1 MHILVVEDDE
11 ADALAIHHELDSD
24 YDVTLASSLKEAI
37 VHLAS
42 SSTERP
48 DVIITDLSLPDSK
61 GIETVRDLQ
70 RAAGHI
76 PIIISTGMLTDRLR
90 EQIAAIGPTQMHDK
104 NQGYSL
110 LKRLLEH
117 ETAVQDRLDQARE
130 EMYREI
136 DAAAAKAAEKAVE
149 VAIDRLLLRLDL
161 HDEEAVRMAIRLA
174 RAWET
179 VKARFMIAVT
189 NGLTAAVLIAIG
201 AGIVALIK
209 NGTPK

>member
-1 MHILVVEDDE
+1 
-11 ADALAIHHELDSD
+11 
-24 YDVTLASSLKEAI
+24 
-37 VHLAS
+37 
-42 SSTERP
+42 
-48 DVIITDLSLPDSK
+48 
-61 GIETVRDLQ
+61 
-70 RAAGHI
+70 
-76 PIIISTGMLTDRLR
+76 
-90 EQIAAIGPTQMHDK
+90 
-104 NQGYSL
+104 
-110 LKRLLEH
+110 
-117 ETAVQDRLDQARE
+117 
-130 EMYREI
+130 MYREI